1 MIESNQIK
9 SAKETQE
16 VILTCKDHLV
26 SQETFSILESEPG
39 ILRTS
44 PVPENLPAYY
54 ESDRYISHTDSKE
67 NLQDKIYQYVK
78 SKMLLKK
85 AKWIEQETAGC
96 KLLDYGAGT
105 GDFLAY
111 MQNRNWNAFGVE
123 PNKDARSLASRKG
136 ITIEDNLNKLDAR
149 TFDVI
154 TLWHVL
160 EHIPDYEEILKR
172 LIAKLNKDGLL
183 IIAVPNHRSYDAYYY
198 QDYWAAWDVPRHL
211 WHFSRSG
218 IAQLLKENDL
228 IEVCEKPLI
237 FDSFYVSLLSEEN
250 QKQKPSKIN
259 AIWRGLISNLK
270 ARSTREYSS
279 IAYFY
284 RKS

>member
-9 SAKETQE
+9 SALETQE

-136 ITIEDNLNKLDAR
+136 ISIEDNLDKLDAR

-160 EHIPDYEEILKR
+160 EHIPNYEDVLKK

-218 IAQLLKENDL
+218 IAQLLKKNDL

-237 FDSFYVSLLSEEN
+237 FDSFYVSLLSEVN
-250 QKQKPSKIN
+250 QKPKPSKIN
-259 AIWRGLISNLK
+259 AFWRGLISNFK
-270 ARSTREYSS
+270 ARSTGEYSS